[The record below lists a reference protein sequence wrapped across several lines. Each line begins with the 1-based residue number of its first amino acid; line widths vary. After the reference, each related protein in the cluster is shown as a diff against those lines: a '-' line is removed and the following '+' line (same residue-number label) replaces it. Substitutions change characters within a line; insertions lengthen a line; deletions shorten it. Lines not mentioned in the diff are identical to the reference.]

1 MKGTKAHKDDY
12 DTIFRPNSQELI
24 NASNLVDQSNII
36 LQRYYNTHESG
47 MERREILTI
56 TVDIGN
62 SNGEQA
68 NIVIR
73 EGDEP
78 MQLAT

>member
-1 MKGTKAHKDDY
+1 MRGQV
-12 DTIFRPNSQELI
+12 NSNEMMISRQ
-24 NASNLVDQSNII
+24 N
-36 LQRYYNTHESG
+36 
-47 MERREILTI
+47 ERREILTI

-62 SNGEQA
+62 ANGEQA

-78 MQLAT
+78 MQLAFEFAERHGIKSE